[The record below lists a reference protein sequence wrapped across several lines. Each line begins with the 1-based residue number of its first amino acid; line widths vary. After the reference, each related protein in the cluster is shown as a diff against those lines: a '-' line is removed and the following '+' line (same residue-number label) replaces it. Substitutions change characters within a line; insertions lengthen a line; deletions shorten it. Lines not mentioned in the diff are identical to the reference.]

1 MRRYVPVLLLIL
13 LLTGCSG
20 GETAPKMQKKTI
32 YAMDTVMTITVYPAS
47 GQSDAEIQNAMHATE
62 SEIQRLD
69 ALLSVTN
76 PQGDIARLNELGT
89 YHVSQETGELLQR
102 ALATAAD
109 TGGAYD
115 PTVYPLMVLWGF
127 PSEEYHV
134 PTEEELEAVLPQVGY
149 QQVTLSEE
157 DWLAALPQGGGIDLG
172 GIAKGYTA
180 HEVLEVLDRQ
190 GITSGII
197 SLGGNV
203 GTLGKKP
210 DGRLWTVA
218 VENPDKSGDY
228 LGTIQLGGGMFA
240 ITSGA
245 YERYFE
251 QDGVRYHHILDP
263 ATGYPADT
271 GLLSVTVVSSDGTLA
286 DALSTALFVMG
297 KDRAQDFWREHSS
310 EFDMILYDGTALYV
324 TPGLTLDTTYPVT
337 EVTP

>member
-20 GETAPKMQKKTI
+20 GETAPKKQEKTI

-149 QQVTLSEE
+149 QQVTLSKE

-180 HEVLEVLDRQ
+180 HEVLEVLERQ

-210 DGRLWTVA
+210 DGSLWAVA

-324 TPGLTLDTTYPVT
+324 TPGLTLDTVYPVT